1 MGNIR
6 TVDRAFGI
14 LSLLSDGKPRT
25 LTDVSQEMEISTS
38 TIYRFLNTLANLNY
52 VERDPLTGEY
62 HLGLACL
69 ELARAYQKHNDVR
82 RLALPSLEKLRDET
96 METVHLGVLDNME
109 VVYLEKLQ
117 GLHAIGLMASR
128 PGGRAPSYCTGLGKV
143 MLAYHDEMEVRHY
156 FKENHMH
163 RFTDATVSGV
173 DELLAE
179 LGEIR
184 ARGYGFDRG
193 EHEEEV
199 RCIAAPIFDKGGDMV
214 ASISVSGPFSRM
226 EPVEDNET
234 LIQKVTSVTGH
245 ISRLLGYQPSR
256 VDEPEEAV
264 EG

>member
-6 TVDRAFGI
+6 TVERAFGI
-14 LSLLSDGKPRT
+14 LALLSDGKPRT
-25 LTDVSQEMEISTS
+25 LTDVSQAMEISTS

-96 METVHLGVLDNME
+96 KETVHLGVLNNME
-109 VVYLEKLQ
+109 VVYLEKMQ

-128 PGGRAPSYCTGLGKV
+128 AGGRAPAYCTGLGKV
-143 MLAYHDEMEVRHY
+143 MLAYHDEEEVRHY
-156 FKENHMH
+156 FEQNGLQ
-163 RFTDATVSGV
+163 RFTDATISDV
-173 DELLAE
+173 DDLLSE

-184 ARGYGFDRG
+184 AKGYGFDRG
-193 EHEEEV
+193 EHENEV
-199 RCIAAPIFDKGGDMV
+199 RCIAAPIFDKSGDLV

-226 EPVEDNET
+226 DPVEENRE
-234 LIQKVTSVTGH
+234 LIQKVTSVTSR
-245 ISRLLGYQPSR
+245 ISRLLGYQPTAPDG
-256 VDEPEEAV
+256 VGETV
-264 EG
+264 